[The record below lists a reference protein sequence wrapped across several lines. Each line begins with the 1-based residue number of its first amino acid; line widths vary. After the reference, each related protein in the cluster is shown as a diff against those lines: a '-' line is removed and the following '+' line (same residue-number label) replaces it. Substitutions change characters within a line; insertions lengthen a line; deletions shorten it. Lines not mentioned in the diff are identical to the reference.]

1 MTRPTKWTPQKI
13 AQLRAMAQT
22 MTAQQIAERWGV
34 KVTSVYQLA
43 YQNGISLRDAQ
54 RARSGEQHPRINTA
68 TRRRGTRG
76 RKIFVRRWTEEEANY
91 LRAHIGEVSLKDM
104 AKHLGRTYGSVT
116 QYISDHGISD
126 EWQKRSAHLLTVDT
140 VAAMLCVQ
148 PDTVRQW
155 VRYHQLPCEIK
166 LKYGRYHE
174 GDVIAWLKRGHVLRL
189 DRAII
194 PPYLQRIYDMVRR
207 EYYTDA
213 ELNAIDIPVLT
224 THRIAVQRYRGDS
237 PDLDLV
243 PIRVGNASSGLLHDG
258 RTLYYRKEAVRE
270 WAWRHGHL
278 LYGKI
283 NHADFA
289 DVATAWQTHY
299 ITRRDVAQVI
309 SENVFEHWQNAYGFP
324 KAETM
329 RGVYDR
335 RAVVAWLKAHGY
347 AREAHQLDRGGVLCY
362 HELIRDREARHA

>member
-22 MTAQQIAERWGV
+22 MTVQQIAERWGV

-104 AKHLGRTYGSVT
+104 AKHLGRTYGSVV
-116 QYISDHGISD
+116 QYIYDHGISN
-126 EWQKRSAHLLTVDT
+126 EWQKRSAHLLTVDA

-155 VRYHQLPCEIK
+155 VRHHQLPCEIK

-174 GDVIAWLKRGHVLRL
+174 DDVIAWLKRGHVLRL
-189 DRAII
+189 DRSAI

-207 EYYTDA
+207 EYYTDD
-213 ELNAIDIPVLT
+213 ELNAIDIPILT

-258 RTLYYRKEAVRE
+258 RTLYYRKAAMRE

-289 DVATAWQTHY
+289 DVATAWQSQY

-309 SENVFEHWQNAYGFP
+309 SENVFEHWQNSHGFP
-324 KAETM
+324 KAEAA

-335 RAVVAWLKAHGY
+335 RAVVAWLKVHGY
-347 AREAHQLDRGGVLCY
+347 AQEAHQLDRGGVLCY